1 MSVSALLPR
10 PSRRSGGTTRSPV
23 RDLLALT
30 ENPDVISFAGGLP
43 APELFDL
50 DGLRR
55 SFDAALREPAG
66 LQYSTSEGNPA
77 LREFIADR
85 YTAHGLPTTRDE
97 ILITTGSQQALS
109 LLAMTLLDPGDT
121 VFVERPSYLA
131 ALQAFTLAGA
141 RIVSVPM
148 AVDGVDLAA
157 LRVLA
162 EQHRPKLMY
171 TVPTFQNPTGTS
183 LDVANREG
191 LAALAVTYGFRVIE
205 DEPYRELRY
214 SGDPLP
220 YLASFSNEHVVTVGS
235 FSKVLA
241 PGLRLGWIRT
251 RDDIHSTVVVTKQA
265 ADLHT
270 STVDQAAAAHYLG
283 SGALET
289 ALGRIR
295 VAYGERRDAMLA
307 ALPNTLPAGSTWS
320 TPDGGMFV
328 WATMPSRYDST
339 RQLTAAIEQSVA
351 YVPGAPFYP
360 DRPDAS
366 TMRLSFTTYEPAT
379 IREGLSR
386 LERSFALPRPS

>member
-148 AVDGVDLAA
+148 AVDGVDLDA

-270 STVDQAAAAHYLG
+270 STVDQAAAAHYLT

-328 WATMPSRYDST
+328 WASMPSGHDST
-339 RQLTAAIEQSVA
+339 R
-351 YVPGAPFYP
+351 
-360 DRPDAS
+360 
-366 TMRLSFTTYEPAT
+366 
-379 IREGLSR
+379 
-386 LERSFALPRPS
+386 

>member
-183 LDVANREG
+183 LDVASREG

-270 STVDQAAAAHYLG
+270 STVDQAAAAHYLT

-328 WATMPSRYDST
+328 WATMPSGYDST
-339 RQLTAAIEQSVA
+339 RQLTAAIEHSVA

-379 IREGLSR
+379 IRKGLRR
-386 LERSFALPRPS
+386 LERSFERVQL

>member
-1 MSVSALLPR
+1 M
-10 PSRRSGGTTRSPV
+10 

-43 APELFDL
+43 APEHFDL

-55 SFDAALREPAG
+55 SFDAALRQPGG
-66 LQYSTSEGNPA
+66 LQYSTSEGNPV

-85 YTAHGLPTTRDE
+85 CTAQGLPTTRDE
-97 ILITTGSQQALS
+97 ILVTTGSQQALS
-109 LLAMTLLDPGDT
+109 LLAMSLLDPGDT

-141 RIVSVPM
+141 RIVGVPTT
-148 AVDGVDLAA
+148 VDGIDLDA
-157 LRVLA
+157 LDRLA

-183 LDVANREG
+183 LDVATREG
-191 LAALAVTYGFRVIE
+191 LAALAVRHGFRIVE

-220 YLASFSNEHVVTVGS
+220 YLAAFANDHVITVGS

-251 RDDIHSTVVVTKQA
+251 RADIHSTVVVTKQA

-270 STVDQAAAAHYLG
+270 STIDQAAAAHYLTTG
-283 SGALET
+283 GLET
-289 ALGRIR
+289 ALDRIR
-295 VAYGERRDAMLA
+295 VAYGERRDAMLS
-307 ALPNTLPAGSTWS
+307 ALPQTLPAGSTWS
-320 TPDGGMFV
+320 TPHGGMFV
-328 WATMPSRYDST
+328 WATLPPGHDAAHH
-339 RQLTAAIEQSVA
+339 LTAAIEQSVA
-351 YVPGAPFYP
+351 YVPGAPFYAE
-360 DRPDAS
+360 RPDPA
-366 TMRLSFTTYEPAT
+366 TMRLSFTTYDPAM
-379 IREGLSR
+379 IREGLGR
-386 LERSFALPRPS
+386 LERSFARP

>member
-1 MSVSALLPR
+1 MPVAALLPR

-50 DGLRR
+50 AGIRR
-55 SFDAALREPAG
+55 SFDAALRDPAG
-66 LQYSTSEGNPA
+66 LQYSTSEGNTA

-85 YTAHGLPTTRDE
+85 YTAHGLPTTREE
-97 ILITTGSQQALS
+97 ILVTTGSQQALS

-131 ALQAFTLAGA
+131 ALQSFTLAGA

-148 AVDGVDLAA
+148 AADGIDLDA

-191 LAALAVTYGFRVIE
+191 LSAVAAAFGFRIIE

-214 SGDPLP
+214 SGDPMP
-220 YLASFSNEHVVTVGS
+220 YLASFSDEHVITVGS

-251 RDDIHSTVVVTKQA
+251 RGDIHATVVVTKQA

-270 STVDQAAAAHYLG
+270 STIDQAAAAHYLA
-283 SGALET
+283 SGGLEHALD
-289 ALGRIR
+289 RIR

-307 ALPNTLPAGSTWS
+307 ALPQALPAGSTWS

-328 WATMPSRYDST
+328 WATLPPGSDSA
-339 RQLTAAIEQSVA
+339 RHLTAAIEQSVA
-351 YVPGAPFYP
+351 YVPGAPFYA

-379 IREGLSR
+379 IREGLNR
-386 LERSFALPRPS
+386 LERSFALDR

>member
-1 MSVSALLPR
+1 MHAPLPR
-10 PSRRSGGTTRSPV
+10 LSQRSGGTTRSPV

-55 SFDAALREPAG
+55 SFDAALIDPGG

-85 YTAHGLPTTRDE
+85 YTAQGLPTTRDE

-109 LLAMTLLDPGDT
+109 LLALSLLDPGD
-121 VFVERPSYLA
+121 VVLVERPSYLA
-131 ALQAFTLAGA
+131 ALQAFTMAGA
-141 RIVSVPM
+141 RIIGVPM
-148 AVDGVDLAA
+148 NAEGIDLDELNA
-157 LRVLA
+157 LA

-171 TVPTFQNPTGTS
+171 TVPTFQNPTGGS
-183 LDVANREG
+183 LELTTREG
-191 LAALAVTYGFRVIE
+191 LARLATRHGFRIIE

-214 SGDPLP
+214 SGEPMP
-220 YLASFSNEHVVTVGS
+220 YLAALAKEHVITVGS

-251 RDDIHSTVVVTKQA
+251 PADLHSAVVVTKQA

-270 STVDQAAAAHYLG
+270 STVDQAAAAHYLTG
-283 SGALET
+283 GGLET
-289 ALGRIR
+289 ALDRIR
-295 VAYGERRDAMLA
+295 AAYGERRDAMLA
-307 ALPNTLPAGSTWS
+307 ALPQTLPAGSTWS
-320 TPDGGMFV
+320 TPHGGMFV
-328 WATMPSRYDST
+328 WATLPTGHDST
-339 RQLTAAIEQSVA
+339 HRLAAAIEQSVA
-351 YVPGAPFYP
+351 YVPGAPFYAE
-360 DRPDAS
+360 RPDAS
-366 TMRLSFTTYEPAT
+366 TMRLSFTTYEPAR

-386 LERSFALPRPS
+386 LERAFARA

>member
-55 SFDAALREPAG
+55 SFDTALREPAG

-109 LLAMTLLDPGDT
+109 LLATTLLDPGDT

-148 AVDGVDLAA
+148 AAGGVDLDA
-157 LRVLA
+157 LGALA

-191 LAALAVTYGFRVIE
+191 LVALATAHGFRIVE

-220 YLASFSNEHVVTVGS
+220 YLASFAAEHVVTVGS

-251 RDDIHSTVVVTKQA
+251 RGDIHSTVVVTKQA

-270 STVDQAAAAHYLG
+270 STVDQAAAAHYLTNG
-283 SGALET
+283 GLET
-289 ALGRIR
+289 ALDRIR
-295 VAYGERRDAMLA
+295 AAYGERRDAMLA

-320 TPDGGMFV
+320 SPDGGMFV
-328 WATMPSRYDST
+328 WATMPSGYDST
-339 RQLTAAIEQSVA
+339 GQLTAAIEQSVA
-351 YVPGAPFYP
+351 FVPGPPFYVEHP
-360 DRPDAS
+360 DPA
-366 TMRLSFTTYEPAT
+366 TMRLSFTTYEPST

-386 LERSFALPRPS
+386 LERSFARS

>member
-1 MSVSALLPR
+1 MPVSAALPR
-10 PSRRSGGTTRSPV
+10 PSQRSGGTTRSPV

-43 APELFDL
+43 APEHFDL

-55 SFDAALREPAG
+55 SFDAALRQPGG

-85 YTAHGLPTTRDE
+85 YTSQGLPTTRDE
-97 ILITTGSQQALS
+97 ILVTTGSQQALS
-109 LLAMTLLDPGDT
+109 LLAMSLLDPGDT

-141 RIVSVPM
+141 RVVGVPTT
-148 AVDGVDLAA
+148 ADGIDLDA
-157 LRVLA
+157 LDRLA

-183 LDVANREG
+183 LGITTREG
-191 LAALAVTYGFRVIE
+191 LAALASRHGFRIIE

-220 YLASFSNEHVVTVGS
+220 YLACFANEHVITVGS

-251 RDDIHSTVVVTKQA
+251 RTDIHSTVVVTKQA

-270 STVDQAAAAHYLG
+270 STVDQAAAAHYVTG
-283 SGALET
+283 GGLET
-289 ALGRIR
+289 SLERIR
-295 VAYGERRDAMLA
+295 AAYGERRDAMLA
-307 ALPNTLPAGSTWS
+307 ALPQTLPTGSTWS
-320 TPDGGMFV
+320 TPHGGMFV
-328 WATMPSRYDST
+328 WVTLPTGHDST
-339 RQLTAAIEQSVA
+339 RHLSAAIGQSVA
-351 YVPGAPFYP
+351 YVPGAPFYAE
-360 DRPDAS
+360 RPDPA
-366 TMRLSFTTYEPAT
+366 TLRLSFTTYEPAT

-386 LERSFALPRPS
+386 LERSFG

>member
-183 LDVANREG
+183 LDVANRAG

-270 STVDQAAAAHYLG
+270 STVDQAAAAHYLT

-386 LERSFALPRPS
+386 LERSFARP

>member
-1 MSVSALLPR
+1 MPVSALLPR

-97 ILITTGSQQALS
+97 ILVTTGSQQALS
-109 LLAMTLLDPGDT
+109 LLATTLLDPGDT
-121 VFVERPSYLA
+121 VLVERPSYLA

-148 AVDGVDLAA
+148 AVGGVDLAA

-270 STVDQAAAAHYLG
+270 STVDQAAAAHYLT

-307 ALPNTLPAGSTWS
+307 ALPNTLPAGSRWS

-328 WATMPSRYDST
+328 WATMPSGYDST
-339 RQLTAAIEQSVA
+339 RQLAAAIEQSVA

-366 TMRLSFTTYEPAT
+366 TMRLSFTTYEPTT
-379 IREGLSR
+379 IREGLRR
-386 LERSFALPRPS
+386 LERSFARP

>member
-1 MSVSALLPR
+1 MPVATQLPR

-55 SFDAALREPAG
+55 SFDAALTDPGG

-85 YTAHGLPTTRDE
+85 YTAQGLSTTRDE
-97 ILITTGSQQALS
+97 ILVTTGSQQALS
-109 LLAMTLLDPGDT
+109 LLAISLLDPGDT

-141 RIVSVPM
+141 RIVSVPTT
-148 AVDGVDLAA
+148 ADGIDLHA
-157 LRVLA
+157 LSVLA

-183 LDVANREG
+183 LDLTTRTG
-191 LAALAVTYGFRVIE
+191 LAALAVEHGFRIIE

-214 SGDPLP
+214 SGDPMP
-220 YLASFSNEHVVTVGS
+220 FLASFSNDHVVTVGS

-251 RDDIHSTVVVTKQA
+251 RDDIHSTAVVTKQA

-270 STVDQAAAAHYLG
+270 STVDQAAAAHYVTG
-283 SGALET
+283 DGLET

-307 ALPNTLPAGSTWS
+307 ALPQTLPTGSTWS
-320 TPDGGMFV
+320 TPHGGMFV
-328 WATMPSRYDST
+328 WASLPPGHDSSRH
-339 RQLTAAIEQSVA
+339 LTAAIEQSVA
-351 YVPGAPFYP
+351 YVPGAPFYAE
-360 DRPDAS
+360 RPDAS

-386 LERSFALPRPS
+386 LERSFART

>member
-1 MSVSALLPR
+1 M
-10 PSRRSGGTTRSPV
+10 

-43 APELFDL
+43 APEHFDL

-55 SFDAALREPAG
+55 AFDAALRQPGG

-85 YTAHGLPTTRDE
+85 YTAQGLPTTRDE
-97 ILITTGSQQALS
+97 ILVTTGSQQALS
-109 LLAMTLLDPGDT
+109 LLAMSLLDPGDT

-141 RIVSVPM
+141 RIVGVPTT
-148 AVDGVDLAA
+148 VDGIDLDA
-157 LRVLA
+157 LNRLA

-183 LDVANREG
+183 LDVTTREA
-191 LAALAVTYGFRVIE
+191 LAALATEHGFRIVE

-220 YLASFSNEHVVTVGS
+220 YLAAFANDHVITVGS

-251 RDDIHSTVVVTKQA
+251 RADIHSTVVVTKQA

-270 STVDQAAAAHYLG
+270 STVDQAAAAHYLTTG
-283 SGALET
+283 GLET
-289 ALGRIR
+289 ALDRIR
-295 VAYGERRDAMLA
+295 VAYGQRRDAMLS
-307 ALPNTLPAGSTWS
+307 ALPQALPAGSTWS
-320 TPDGGMFV
+320 TPHGGMFV
-328 WATMPSRYDST
+328 WATLPPGHDAAHH
-339 RQLTAAIEQSVA
+339 LTAAIEQSVA
-351 YVPGAPFYP
+351 YVPGAPFYAE
-360 DRPDAS
+360 RPDPA

-379 IREGLSR
+379 IREGLGR
-386 LERSFALPRPS
+386 LERSFRTGFMPAT

>member
-1 MSVSALLPR
+1 MPVSLPS

-50 DGLRR
+50 EGLRR

-85 YTAHGLPTTRDE
+85 YTAGGLPTTRDE
-97 ILITTGSQQALS
+97 ILVTTGSQQALS
-109 LLAMTLLDPGDT
+109 LLAMSLLDPGDT

-131 ALQAFTLAGA
+131 ALQSFTLAGA

-148 AVDGVDLAA
+148 ASDGIDLDA

-162 EQHRPKLMY
+162 EAHRPKFLY
-171 TVPTFQNPTGTS
+171 TVPTFQNPTGMS
-183 LDVANREG
+183 LDVANRAG
-191 LAALAVTYGFRVIE
+191 LTAVAAAYGFRIIE

-220 YLASFSNEHVVTVGS
+220 YLASFSNDHVITVGS

-251 RDDIHSTVVVTKQA
+251 RADIHATVVVTKQA

-270 STVDQAAAAHYLG
+270 STVDQAAAAHYLT
-283 SGALET
+283 SGALEA
-289 ALGRIR
+289 ALARTRG
-295 VAYGERRDAMLA
+295 AYGERRDAMLEG
-307 ALPNTLPAGSTWS
+307 LPQTLPAGSTWS

-328 WATMPSRYDST
+328 WAALPSGHDSSS
-339 RQLTAAIEQSVA
+339 RLASAIAQSVA
-351 YVPGAPFYP
+351 YVPGAPFYSE
-360 DRPDAS
+360 RPDPT